1 MCTGAVKHRIQGA
14 FCFCGIHKD
23 QYLAQNYSLL
33 SFAYLRLLRGSDRLH
48 GDVMWRLL
56 PLPLL
61 PHIEN
66 IIMLAS
72 GLLERIISLLD
83 VSFLPLSFSPFYLPC
98 LFFPFL
104 FIPSFCP
111 SLSSFLFSLLPTS
124 LSFLSLY
131 IFSWDN
137 MVSIVLT
144 FFILMQCYCTTTKVP
159 LPFCPLLKFIKNH
172 YNRFAIVLTIIPVCS
187 YLISPASNCLRPSTN
202 ALVLLPAKA
211 SYLPPITWY
220 PWSMS
225 VFQRLFINT
234 ISLIMTK

>member
-1 MCTGAVKHRIQGA
+1 MYGGSK
-14 FCFCGIHKD
+14 
-23 QYLAQNYSLL
+23 AQNTRSFLLLRYSQRSILGTELFLAKLCLFAAVAWIRSAPWRCNVKAFASSSSPTYWKHYNASKWLIRENHKSVGCFISSSLL
-33 SFAYLRLLRGSDRLH
+33 LSLLP
-48 GDVMWRLL
+48 

-61 PHIEN
+61 PFPFYP
-66 IIMLAS
+66 
-72 GLLERIISLLD
+72 
-83 VSFLPLSFSPFYLPC
+83 FLLSFSFILP
-98 LFFPFL
+98 FFPPSHLPLFL
-104 FIPSFCP
+104 
-111 SLSSFLFSLLPTS
+111 
-124 LSFLSLY
+124 LSLY